1 VGRGEFGT
9 CFIGYAAPPRSP
21 SGCWSA
27 WFWATRRPAPD
38 FSTTATGTL
47 FFVPT
52 TEFLDALPDPPA
64 GAAE

>member
-1 VGRGEFGT
+1 MLERMVLGDQE
-9 CFIGYAAPPRSP
+9 AS
-21 SGCWSA
+21 
-27 WFWATRRPAPD
+27 PD

-52 TEFLDALPDPPA
+52 TEFLEALPDPPA